1 MPVVNGR
8 IGVYEVDFHWPAQE
22 LIVET
27 DGRATHGN
35 AIAFERDRARDLELG
50 LAGWT
55 VIMITW
61 SQLSRQPHRV
71 TAALRRHLG

>member
-8 IGVYEVDFHWPAQE
+8 IGDYEVDFHWPAQE

-55 VIMITW
+55 VIRSTW
-61 SQLSRQPHRV
+61 SQLSRQPNRV